1 MKNET
6 HKLPVEWV
14 IEQLQVLEL
23 NKDRMTAYV
32 YESRKSYII
41 HQAKEMEKEQSVKF
55 ALHYA
60 FGEQEVSEDLKIN
73 IEKLYNETYGGNK

>member
-23 NKDRMTAYV
+23 KKDSMTAYV

-41 HQAKEMEKEQSVKF
+41 HQAKEMEKKQI
-55 ALHYA
+55 
-60 FGEQEVSEDLKIN
+60 EDAELRSKEI
-73 IEKLYNETYGGNK
+73 IIIKHTEHEGGNK